1 MLRLPRFAA
10 ILIMAWSATG
20 AAAGVMAQESASF
33 PLTIEHALG
42 TTIIP
47 AKPVRVAT
55 VAWANHEVP
64 LALGVVPVGFARA
77 NFGDDDDDGLL
88 PWVAEQ
94 LEELGAQTPALFD
107 EGDGIDFEA
116 VAATDPDVI
125 LAAYSGLSQQDYD
138 LLSQIAPV
146 VAYPDAPWST
156 DWREM
161 IDLNSRALGLAEEGA
176 ALVASI
182 EAEIADAVAAHPE
195 LEGKRAMFVTHLN
208 AFDLST
214 INFYTAND
222 TRVKFFEDLGLQ
234 SPQSVKDASAPGK
247 YSGSV
252 SAERIDSFNDV
263 DILVTY
269 GDQQLVDAVQANALI
284 SKMPA
289 AARGAIVVLGS
300 DPIGT
305 AANPTPL
312 SISFI
317 LDDYLELLS
326 SAAEQPE

>member
-20 AAAGVMAQESASF
+20 ATAGVMAQESASF

-77 NFGDDDDDGLL
+77 NFGDDDDDALL

-269 GDQQLVDAVQANALI
+269 GDQQLVDAVKANALI

>member
-161 IDLNSRALGLAEEGA
+161 IDLNSRALGMAEEGA

-182 EAEIADAVAAHPE
+182 EAEIADAVAAYPE
-195 LEGKRAMFVTHLN
+195 LKGKRAMFVTHLN

-234 SPQSVKDASAPGK
+234 SPQSVKDASASGK

-269 GDQQLVDAVQANALI
+269 GDQQLVDAVKANALI

-317 LDDYLELLS
+317 LDDYLGLLS

>member
-10 ILIMAWSATG
+10 ILIMAWSAVG
-20 AAAGVMAQESASF
+20 AAGGVMAQESASF

-42 TTIIP
+42 TTVIP
-47 AKPVRVAT
+47 AKPVRIAT

-64 LALGVVPVGFARA
+64 LALGIVPVGFARA
-77 NFGDDDDDGLL
+77 DFGDDNADGVL
-88 PWVAEQ
+88 PWVANK
-94 LEELGAQTPALFD
+94 LEELGAQTPVLFD

-125 LAAYSGLSQQDYD
+125 LAAYSGLSQPDYD
-138 LLSQIAPV
+138 MLSQIAPV

-156 DWREM
+156 EWREM
-161 IDLNSRALGLAEEGA
+161 IRLNSQALGLGAEGE
-176 ALVASI
+176 ALVTGI
-182 EAEIADAVAAHPE
+182 EAEIAEAAAAHPD
-195 LEGKRAMFVTHLN
+195 LLGKRAMFVTHLN

-222 TRVKFFEDLGLQ
+222 TRVKFFADLGLQ
-234 SPQSVKDASAPGK
+234 SPQSVTSASLPGK

-252 SAERIDSFNDV
+252 SAEQIDMFNDV

-269 GDQQLVDAVQANALI
+269 GDQQLVDAVKANSLI

-289 AARGAIVVLGS
+289 AARGALVVLGS
-300 DPIGT
+300 DPAGT

-317 LDDYLELLS
+317 LDDYLALLS
-326 SAAEQPE
+326 DAAEKLQ

>member
-10 ILIMAWSATG
+10 ILIIGWSATG
-20 AAAGVMAQESASF
+20 ATAGVMAQESASF

-161 IDLNSRALGLAEEGA
+161 IGLNSRALGLAEEGA

-214 INFYTAND
+214 INFYTASD

-269 GDQQLVDAVQANALI
+269 GDQQLVDAVKANALI

>member
-1 MLRLPRFAA
+1 
-10 ILIMAWSATG
+10 
-20 AAAGVMAQESASF
+20 MAQESASF

-42 TTIIP
+42 TTVIP

-161 IDLNSRALGLAEEGA
+161 IDLNSRALGMAEEGA

-195 LEGKRAMFVTHLN
+195 LKGKRAMFVTHLN

-234 SPQSVKDASAPGK
+234 SPQSVKDASASGK

-269 GDQQLVDAVQANALI
+269 GDQQLVDAVKANALI

-317 LDDYLELLS
+317 LDDYLDLLS